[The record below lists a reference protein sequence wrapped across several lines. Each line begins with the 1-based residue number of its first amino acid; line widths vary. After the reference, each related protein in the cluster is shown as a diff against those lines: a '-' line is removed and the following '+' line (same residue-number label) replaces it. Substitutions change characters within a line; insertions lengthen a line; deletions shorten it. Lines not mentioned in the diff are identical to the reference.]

1 MLEDLGDEGMAEGVN
16 TIARHIFTKKG
27 NLKQCQNYRSISLIS
42 HPSKIMLRVIRDRLK
57 AKAEKLLLQK
67 QARFRPGRSTEEH
80 IFNSRV
86 IIGKYQRD
94 LFRNFIDFKKP
105 FDRVWHA
112 PVADPQKLQH
122 R

>member
-1 MLEDLGDEGMAEGVN
+1 
-16 TIARHIFTKKG
+16 
-27 NLKQCQNYRSISLIS
+27 
-42 HPSKIMLRVIRDRLK
+42 MLRVIRDRLK

-94 LFRNFIDFKKP
+94 LFRNFIDFKKA

-112 PVADPQKLQH
+112 GLWQVLRGYNIDEGVVRAIQAIMRTQQCSPLKQSARHILQ
-122 R
+122 RQQ